1 MIEAFL
7 RDVGEMTKVN
17 TFQYQTAQKR
27 MQLLGDA
34 GMSLQDFDFDPGT
47 LVPALTKTDP
57 ATGLPTPGYVPELDA
72 EKSAA
77 ERARYFHKQFVF
89 TVAPNSLLAMNA
101 QEQKMLR
108 LQLARM
114 GYVDFWTLMND
125 LEIPNVGT
133 PPPMPL
139 PPLTPPDPKEVM
151 EDLMAQAGVTLG
163 PNGEAIPN
171 GQPQQPKKYLIDPNT
186 GQLAELRVP
195 TTITERLQAQQM
207 LGIGMTQNPAGRKAS
222 GESSPQLEQKS
233 DSMGAPRTTVTESS
247 ASKNH

>member
-1 MIEAFL
+1 
-7 RDVGEMTKVN
+7 
-17 TFQYQTAQKR
+17 
-27 MQLLGDA
+27 
-34 GMSLQDFDFDPGT
+34 
-47 LVPALTKTDP
+47 
-57 ATGLPTPGYVPELDA
+57 
-72 EKSAA
+72 
-77 ERARYFHKQFVF
+77 
-89 TVAPNSLLAMNA
+89 
-101 QEQKMLR
+101 MLR

-133 PPPMPL
+133 PPPIPL
-139 PPLTPPDPKEVM
+139 PPLTPPDPREVM
-151 EDLMAQAGVTLG
+151 QDLMAQAGVSLG

-171 GQPQQPKKYLIDPNT
+171 GQPQAPQKYLIDPNT

-207 LGIGMTQNPAGRKAS
+207 LGIGMTQSPAGRKAS